1 MSDDVGRAR
10 RRADRGALLSG
21 VVLITVGI
29 ALLLGTLGVFDDDF
43 WETLWQLWP
52 AFVIA
57 LGAHLAL
64 SRARSWLGPAVAGT
78 ILVAT
83 IAAAAAIAG
92 SGNRLTGGSFDVD
105 VEFGERGT
113 GTAMTVSRE
122 LAPFD
127 SILIRGSTDTQVR
140 VGGPQTVR
148 VTADENLVDFIRTD
162 VRGRELVV
170 SRSQPMSPR
179 IRSIVEIRVP
189 SLDAFSAAG
198 SGDAEISGIDGTLLE
213 TRILGSG
220 QITVAGRAD
229 RLDVVIEGS
238 GDVDAHELLAEAV
251 QVDISG
257 SGNADVHALEW
268 IDIDIRGSGDVTYR
282 GDPTEVV
289 TAVSGSGAVH
299 RR

>member
-21 VVLITVGI
+21 VALITVGI

-52 AFVIA
+52 AFAIA

-92 SGNRLTGGSFDVD
+92 SGNRLAGGSFDVD
-105 VEFGERGT
+105 VEFGERGS

-127 SILIRGSTDTQVR
+127 SILIRGSTDTRVT

-148 VTADENLVDFIRTD
+148 VTADENLVDFIRTE

-251 QVDISG
+251 RVDISG